1 MAGQGS
7 GRIVIGVDG
16 ERAADAAVR
25 WAARRLRESGE
36 TAVVIAV
43 TSRSIP
49 EHDLVEVLDAA
60 HALLSD
66 AAGDDRVEQR
76 LITDAASVPDAL
88 IAEAGEDPLVIGHHR
103 NRSLRSALAGW
114 LPLDIVTQ
122 ATGPV
127 FVIPDDA
134 TDREGAVVVGVSR
147 DGSAR
152 GAVAFALEE
161 GERTRRPV
169 RLVMAEKRPSPGAAL
184 AMTTILEDLR
194 DGLTVPLTGTVA
206 AGSPEGALLAESPA
220 AALIVVGKHAGT
232 PIEEVLVGATGHQL
246 MKATAVPLCVVPPP
260 E

>member
-1 MAGQGS
+1 MARQAS
-7 GRIVIGVDG
+7 GRLVIGVDG

-25 WAARRLRESGE
+25 WAARRLRESRE
-36 TAVVIAV
+36 SAVVVAV
-43 TSRSIP
+43 TARSVP
-49 EHDLVEVLDAA
+49 EGDLVEVLDAA
-60 HALLSD
+60 HRLLSE

-76 LITDAASVPDAL
+76 LITDAASVPGAL
-88 IAEAGEDPLVIGHHR
+88 VEEAGEDPLVIGHHR
-103 NRSLRSALAGW
+103 SRPLRSALAGW

-127 FVIPDDA
+127 FVIPDDPSGH
-134 TDREGAVVVGVSR
+134 DGAVLVGVGR

-161 GERTRRPV
+161 GERTGRPV

-194 DGLTVPLTGTVA
+194 EGLTVPLTGVVV
-206 AGSPEGALLAESPA
+206 AGSPEDALIAESPH

-246 MKATAVPLCVVPPP
+246 MKATRVPLCVVPPP